1 MLLELW
7 KTMPASPR
15 RPRTALSPTRAYAL
29 AAGVI
34 FMSLFASGAPSP
46 LYGTYS
52 ALWGFSPIVLTV
64 VYATYAFGV
73 LASLILAG
81 RLSDDVGRRPVLLGA
96 IGALM
101 VSTVLFMLAD
111 SVAWLF
117 VARGLQG
124 IATGASLSAA
134 SAALLDLHPRRDT
147 AGVSL
152 TNGVASTAG
161 IGLGVLVSAAL
172 VQLAPAPRVLPYV
185 AELVLFAIAFAG
197 ALRMPETVAHRS
209 RLRLQPERPSVPR
222 ALRRPFFLAGMAAL
236 SAYTVGGLFLSLGP
250 QFAAQLFHTPNHLVA
265 GLGVFALAASAS
277 AAQRVFGRVP
287 PWAEAAGGSV
297 ALALGMLVI
306 VLAVTAGSSTLF
318 LIGAVIGGGG
328 FGVTYLG
335 GLRALAAVIP
345 PEHRAGVMS
354 AFYIVAYA
362 ALSVPA
368 IAAGAATT
376 SLGLRSTFEIF
387 GAIASGLAMIVA
399 VEAWRTRPRAA
410 QLALETPGPTGSPA
424 VAPVLSAS
432 TADGR
437 VGSAECQAA

>member
-1 MLLELW
+1 
-7 KTMPASPR
+7 MPASPR
-15 RPRTALSPTRAYAL
+15 RPRTTLSRPVAYAL
-29 AAGVI
+29 AAAVI

-46 LYGTYS
+46 LYGSYS
-52 ALWGFSPIVLTV
+52 ALWGFSPIVLTL

-172 VQLAPAPRVLPYV
+172 VELAPAPRVLPYA

-250 QFAAQLFHTPNHLVA
+250 QLAGQLFHTPNHLVA
-265 GLGVFALAASAS
+265 GLGVFALAAAAS

-306 VLAVTAGSSTLF
+306 VLAVTAGSSALF

-328 FGVTYLG
+328 FGVTLPRRPAGAG
-335 GLRALAAVIP
+335 GGDTPRAPRRGDVRLLHRRLLRAVGPSDRRRRGDDQPRPTLDVRDLRRHRGGARADRRRRGVAHAAA
-345 PEHRAGVMS
+345 RASRARDAGTDGV
-354 AFYIVAYA
+354 
-362 ALSVPA
+362 
-368 IAAGAATT
+368 
-376 SLGLRSTFEIF
+376 
-387 GAIASGLAMIVA
+387 
-399 VEAWRTRPRAA
+399 
-410 QLALETPGPTGSPA
+410 
-424 VAPVLSAS
+424 
-432 TADGR
+432 ADGGGR
-437 VGSAECQAA
+437 ARRLDS